1 MNIMPRN
8 TDNFNSEQFEKDLLD
23 AYFHFRSCLPVK
35 DEETG
40 IDYKKSF
47 KTTQDI
53 ATELDDMGGVSIE
66 TINQYMQE
74 HGYYVAP
81 RSQTELWHGLC
92 GRELSGQTNWFKL
105 KTHIFYYTTMCYE

>member
-1 MNIMPRN
+1 MPRN
-8 TDNFNSEQFEKDLLD
+8 TDNFNSEQFEEDLLD

-40 IDYKKSF
+40 LDYKKSF

-66 TINQYMQE
+66 TINQYLQA
-74 HGYYVAP
+74 HGYYVATQP
-81 RSQTELWHGLC
+81 DGTVAWAIWERVVRPDSLV
-92 GRELSGQTNWFKL
+92 
-105 KTHIFYYTTMCYE
+105 

>member
-1 MNIMPRN
+1 MPRN
-8 TDNFNSEQFEKDLLD
+8 TDNFISEQFEEDLLD

-40 IDYKKSF
+40 LDYKKSY

-66 TINQYMQE
+66 TINQYLQA
-74 HGYYVAP
+74 HGYYVATH
-81 RSQTELWHGLC
+81 QTVPWHGLS
-92 GRELSGQTNWFKL
+92 GRELSGQTAWFKL
-105 KTHIFYYTTMCYE
+105 KTHIFYYTTMCYA

>member
-1 MNIMPRN
+1 MPRN
-8 TDNFNSEQFEKDLLD
+8 TDNFISEQFEEDLLD

-40 IDYKKSF
+40 LDYKKSY

-66 TINQYMQE
+66 TINQYLQA
-74 HGYYVAP
+74 HGYYVATQP
-81 RSQTELWHGLC
+81 DGTVAWAIWGESCQARQIGL
-92 GRELSGQTNWFKL
+92 S
-105 KTHIFYYTTMCYE
+105 

>member
-1 MNIMPRN
+1 MPRN

-35 DEETG
+35 DEDTG
-40 IDYKKSF
+40 LDYKKSY

-66 TINQYMQE
+66 TINKYMQE
-74 HGYYVAP
+74 HGYYVATQP
-81 RSQTELWHGLC
+81 DGTVAWAVWE
-92 GRELSGQTNWFKL
+92 RELSGQTAWFKL

>member
-8 TDNFNSEQFEKDLLD
+8 KDNFNSEQFEKDLLD

-35 DEETG
+35 DEDSG
-40 IDYKKSF
+40 LDYKKSF

-66 TINQYMQE
+66 TINRYMQE
-74 HGYYVAP
+74 HGYYVATQP
-81 RSQTELWHGLC
+81 DGTVAWAVWERVV
-92 GRELSGQTNWFKL
+92 RPDKL
-105 KTHIFYYTTMCYE
+105 V

>member
-8 TDNFNSEQFEKDLLD
+8 KDNFNSEQFEVDLLD
-23 AYFHFRSCLPVK
+23 AYFNFRSCLPVK
-35 DEETG
+35 DEATG

-66 TINQYMQE
+66 AINQYLQE
-74 HGYYVAP
+74 HGYYVATQP
-81 RSQTELWHGLC
+81 DGTVAWAIWERVVKPDSLV
-92 GRELSGQTNWFKL
+92 
-105 KTHIFYYTTMCYE
+105 

>member
-1 MNIMPRN
+1 MPRN
-8 TDNFNSEQFEKDLLD
+8 KDNFNSEQFEEDLLD

-40 IDYKKSF
+40 LDYKKSF

-66 TINQYMQE
+66 TINQYLQE
-74 HGYYVAP
+74 HGYYVATQP
-81 RSQTELWHGLC
+81 EEPWHGLY
-92 GRELSGQTNWFKL
+92 GRELSGQINWFKL
-105 KTHIFYYTTMCYE
+105 KTHIFYCTTMCYE